1 MHSVS
6 QERSFNKMNRKTSV
20 LIVIIVTFVTLILGY
35 FASKVSMDPSV
46 YNLLPSKNIRLER
59 LQKKF
64 GIKDTVSQYL
74 FLSVE
79 GDNNFTVKKLNA
91 FKKTLSAI
99 AALPEITRILSPFN
113 FISFSSS
120 GSSSEKRII
129 PVKMMEETFFTSF
142 SEVKQFK
149 EKLLSDPLAKNFVV
163 SENGR
168 ILTAIFTN
176 KQMPDINTFMKKL
189 TLLTNSLNNSFTVHL
204 SGEVPINNITGYY
217 LNKDLRVLLLLSVFV
232 MMVIFFISFRTKRAV
247 LLPLLI
253 VGTGMIWTTG
263 FMSLAGFKFTI
274 VSITI
279 PTLLL
284 AVGSSYTIHLLN
296 EYYRNAALQNGQNK
310 KRIAETL
317 LHIKKTIF
325 IAALTT
331 VIGFS
336 SLLLT
341 SLAPIRQFGLS
352 ISIGITATA
361 LLSLTLLP
369 ALFILLPEPP
379 KRIKKQM
386 QQSILTRI
394 TMKVAS
400 YTIDHSIYILAGTGL
415 LIVFAIILYP
425 HITRQTNY
433 LSYYPQ
439 NDKVIR
445 DTKFI
450 IEHTG
455 GSQTLNITLQAPN
468 KEADFFLRPDII
480 QKVER
485 FENTLRKN
493 PSVISLLSFNSI
505 LKNMNKSISGNYS
518 MPKHRGMILLLSR
531 YFRMIPRRNF
541 SLGDQ
546 SNLISADGSS
556 ITIFLKVYDAQTHQ
570 FLAEK
575 ATHDLLLNISK
586 EIKTALPGNITPY
599 LWGIIVLYGESTETL
614 NKDQIVSTIV
624 SLLLVFIVTSVV
636 LKNIYYGF
644 ISLFPI
650 IMGIVMYYIILV
662 LFKIPLDMTTALVT
676 NVAIG
681 VGLDDSIH
689 FLIQYKRQQK
699 HHTSTPTAILDTM
712 EISGR
717 PIVLTTIA
725 LMLGLL
731 VLCFASF
738 APIVHFGLLT
748 ALTLFS
754 AMVSTIFLLPSFIMI
769 FNRRHYRP

>member
-1 MHSVS
+1 MYPVS
-6 QERSFNKMNRKTSV
+6 QEQPFNQMNRKTSV
-20 LIVIIVTFVTLILGY
+20 LIVIVITLVTLFFGY
-35 FASKVSMDPSV
+35 SALKVSMDPSV
-46 YNLLPSKNIRLER
+46 NNLLPTKNTRLEK
-59 LQKKF
+59 LKKNF
-64 GIKDTVSQYL
+64 GIKDTVPQYF
-74 FLSVE
+74 FLTVE
-79 GDNNFTVKKLNA
+79 GDNNFTIKKLNH
-91 FKKTLSAI
+91 FKRTLSAI
-99 AALPEITRILSPFN
+99 AALPEVTRILSPFN

-120 GSSSEKRII
+120 GKRIV
-129 PVKMMEETFFTSF
+129 PVKMMIGESFTSNN
-142 SEVKQFK
+142 EVKQFK
-149 EKLLSDPLAKNFVV
+149 EKLLSNPLAKNFVV

-176 KQMPDINTFMKKL
+176 KQMPNINAFMKKL
-189 TLLTNSLNNSFTVHL
+189 TLLINSLNSSFTVHL
-204 SGEVPINNITGYY
+204 SGEVPINSRTGYY
-217 LNKDLRVLLLLSVFV
+217 LNKDLRTLLGLSIFV
-232 MMVIFFISFRTKRAV
+232 MMFIFFVSFRTKRAV
-247 LLPLLI
+247 FLPLLI
-253 VGTGMIWTTG
+253 VSAGMIWTTG

-296 EYYRNAALQNGQNK
+296 EYYRNASLQKGERKNW
-310 KRIAETL
+310 ITETL

-341 SLAPIRQFGLS
+341 SLEPVRQFGLS
-352 ISIGITATA
+352 ISIGIITIA

-400 YTIDHSIYILAGTGL
+400 YTVKHPVSILTVSGILIT
-415 LIVFAIILYP
+415 FAIILYP
-425 HITRQTNY
+425 QITRQTNY
-433 LSYYPQ
+433 LSYFPQ

-450 IEHTG
+450 IENTG

-468 KEADFFLRPDII
+468 KEADFFLRPDMI
-480 QKVER
+480 QKIEV
-485 FENTLRKN
+485 FENTLREN

-505 LKNMNKSISGNYS
+505 IKNMNKSMSGSYS
-518 MPKHRGMILLLSR
+518 IPKSRGMILLLSR
-531 YFRMIPRRNF
+531 YFRMISRKNF

-556 ITIFLKVYDAQTHQ
+556 ITIFLKVYDAHTHQ

-575 ATHDLLLNISK
+575 ATHDLLHYVSV
-586 EIKTALPGNITPY
+586 EIKTTLPEDITPY
-599 LWGIIVLYGESTETL
+599 LWGNIVLYEESTETL

-624 SLLLVFIVTSVV
+624 SLLLVFIVTALV
-636 LKNIYYGF
+636 LKNILYGL
-644 ISLFPI
+644 ISLLPI
-650 IMGIVMYYIILV
+650 VMGIVMYYIILV
-662 LFKIPLDMTTALVT
+662 LFNIPLDMTTILVT

-689 FLIQYKRQQK
+689 FLIQYKRQQEN
-699 HHTSTPTAILDTM
+699 HITTATAIIDTM
-712 EISGR
+712 KIAGR
-717 PIVLTTIA
+717 PIVLTTLA
-725 LMLGLL
+725 LMLGLI

-738 APIVHFGLLT
+738 APIVHFGFLT
-748 ALTLFS
+748 GLTLFS
-754 AMVSTIFLLPSFIMI
+754 AMVSTIFLLPSFIVL
-769 FNRRHYRP
+769 FNRKHLS

>member
-1 MHSVS
+1 MHFVS
-6 QERSFNKMNRKTSV
+6 QEQLFNKMNRKTSV
-20 LIVIIVTFVTLILGY
+20 LIVIIITCITLILGY

-46 YNLLPSKNIRLER
+46 YNLLPSKNVRLER

-79 GDNNFTVKKLNA
+79 GDKNFTVKKLNQ

-99 AALPEITRILSPFN
+99 ADLPEITRILSPFN
-113 FISFSSS
+113 FISFTSS
-120 GSSSEKRII
+120 GKRIV
-129 PVKMMEETFFTSF
+129 PVKMMEKKSFTSING
-142 SEVKQFK
+142 VRQFK

-168 ILTAIFTN
+168 ILTAIFNN
-176 KQMPDINTFMKKL
+176 KQIPNINAFMKKL
-189 TLLTNSLNNSFTVHL
+189 TLLTNPLNNSFTVHL

-217 LNKDLRVLLLLSVFV
+217 LNKDLRVLLFLSVFV

-296 EYYRNAALQNGQNK
+296 EYYRNASLQNGQNR

-325 IAALTT
+325 IASLTT

-341 SLAPIRQFGLS
+341 SIAPVRQFGLS
-352 ISIGITATA
+352 ISIGIITIA

-379 KRIKKQM
+379 KRIKKQI
-386 QQSILTRI
+386 QQSILTRF

-400 YTIDHSIYILAGTGL
+400 YTVHHSIYILAGTGI
-415 LIVFAIILYP
+415 LIAFAIILYP

-468 KEADFFLRPDII
+468 KEADFFLRPDMI
-480 QKVER
+480 QKIEV

-505 LKNMNKSISGNYS
+505 IKNMNKSMSGSYS
-518 MPKHRGMILLLSR
+518 IPKSRGMILLLSR
-531 YFRMIPRRNF
+531 YFRMISRKNF

-556 ITIFLKVYDAQTHQ
+556 ITIFLKVYDAHTHQ

-575 ATHDLLLNISK
+575 ATHDLLLNISE
-586 EIKTALPGNITPY
+586 EIKTALPENITPY
-599 LWGIIVLYGESTETL
+599 LWGIIVLYGESTATL

-624 SLLLVFIVTSVV
+624 SLLLVFIVTSLV
-636 LKNIYYGF
+636 LKNIYYGL

-689 FLIQYKRQQK
+689 FLIQYKRQQE
-699 HHTSTPTAILDTM
+699 HHTTTLNAILDTM
-712 EISGR
+712 EIAGR

-725 LMLGLL
+725 LMFGLL

-754 AMVSTIFLLPSFIMI
+754 AMVSTIFLLPSFII
-769 FNRRHYRP
+769 LFNKHHRP